1 MEEQTKKDNILKYL
15 YTTAIVL
22 MLSDQLSKLWIKGFS
37 IGDFVHQGLF
47 YGEQISVI
55 GDFLQITFIENAGMA
70 FGIQFGVWK
79 ILLSLF
85 SIVASVFLIIFQN
98 RLSGYSIW
106 VRIGV
111 MLIFAGAV
119 GNLIDRV
126 FYGVIFGEAAL
137 FYGKVVDF
145 IQVDIPD
152 MKFLGLYYTHWPVFN
167 VADSCV
173 SVGVVILLI
182 FHKQIPALSEIFPT
196 LRKFDKTTDEDDP
209 EYNEIN
215 KNQLDE

>member
-1 MEEQTKKDNILKYL
+1 MEELTKKDNILKYL

-22 MLSDQLSKLWIKGFS
+22 ILSDQLSKLWIKGFS

-126 FYGVIFGEAAL
+126 FYGVIFGESAL

-152 MKFLGLYYTHWPVFN
+152 LKFLGLYYTHWPVFN